1 MFNGSMRPQ
10 AALYTIAVMAAL
22 LGSEVVAAE
31 HDGAPASAAAQSQLR
46 SQSPSESKSPSP
58 SPSQSLS
65 PSQSSS
71 QANSAP
77 RAGTT
82 PLQKDDVT
90 TRPPWLPA
98 VFWYDVD
105 PDGWSPAE
113 VARILHDAGSAAP
126 DAQYAMAVLVED
138 GRHVQQ
144 DLPQAQR
151 RYRAAAEQGHAGA
164 RASLARMLLNGW
176 GGAKDPVEARLW
188 NARAAEQGQR
198 RALFNAAQ
206 LSRGEPGGLRDRA
219 GELALIVQAATAGL
233 PQAALEAARR
243 LRHAKSPDDRAQAW
257 AWLLRAADASF
268 PPALM
273 ELDRWCND
281 DPDVPVCAVRAGD
294 ALLNAA
300 KAGYPPAQRWLGLR
314 YWDSR
319 SPPTTWSYA
328 MWKQIYDRDPDNPVL
343 SNNRPEGARWLTRA
357 AQNGDGLALYNLGVL
372 ATEQKER
379 APYFKAEYRALPI
392 DAVRSCYFFAAQT
405 EQIPEAMMGLVLT
418 YRDTGEDDRFTA
430 AERETLTN
438 YWVGK
443 VGELGAFD
451 SRDAW
456 RMMYSDWRS
465 HVGTPEPAFL
475 RRGISGRETCRL
487 DPLPGAALDDR

>member
-10 AALYTIAVMAAL
+10 AALCTIAVMAAL
-22 LGSEVVAAE
+22 LGSEAVAAE
-31 HDGAPASAAAQSQLR
+31 HDGEPASAAAQSQPR
-46 SQSPSESKSPSP
+46 SQSQSP
-58 SPSQSLS
+58 SPSQS
-65 PSQSSS
+65 PSQASI
-71 QANSAP
+71 AP
-77 RAGTT
+77 RAGTM
-82 PLQKDDVT
+82 PLLQADVI

-98 VFWYDVD
+98 VYWYDVD
-105 PDGWSPAE
+105 LDGWSPAE
-113 VARILHDAGSAAP
+113 VERILHDAGSPAP
-126 DAQYAMAVLVED
+126 DAQYAMALLVED

-164 RASLARMLLNGW
+164 QASLARMLLNGW
-176 GGAKDPVEARLW
+176 GGAKDPVEARVW

-206 LSRGEPGGLRDRA
+206 LTRGEPGDVRDRA
-219 GELALIVQAATAGL
+219 GELALIEQAAKAGL
-233 PQAALEAARR
+233 PQGALEAARR
-243 LRHAKSPDDRAQAW
+243 LRHAKAADDRAQAW
-257 AWLLRAADASF
+257 TWLLHAADAGF

-281 DPDVPVCAVRAGD
+281 DPEAQGCASRAGD

-300 KAGYPPAQRWLGLR
+300 KADYPPAQRWLGLR
-314 YWDSR
+314 FWDSR
-319 SPPTTWSYA
+319 RPPTTWSYA
-328 MWKQIYDRDPDNPVL
+328 LWKQIYDRDPDNPVL
-343 SNNRPEGARWLTRA
+343 SNNRPEGAKWLTRA

-372 ATEQKER
+372 ATEQNER
-379 APYFKAEYRALPI
+379 APYFEAEYRALPI
-392 DAVRSCYFFAAQT
+392 DAVRSCYFFAAQA

-443 VGELGAFD
+443 VGELGAFE

-475 RRGISGRETCRL
+475 RRGISGRDTCRL
-487 DPLPGAALDDR
+487 DRLPGAALDDR